1 MSEERKPTEKKP
13 SEKKKASS
21 ELDRTKIV
29 IRDGE
34 YGMECGAEF
43 LALMNFILQ
52 CEGLV
57 EEDGEVVG
65 FMVCAK
71 PKQHRNTSAREW

>member
-1 MSEERKPTEKKP
+1 MSGEKKQP
-13 SEKKKASS
+13 EKKKP

-34 YGMECGAEF
+34 YGMEKGEEF
-43 LALMNFILQ
+43 IVLTNFILR

-57 EEDGEVVG
+57 EEAGEVVG
-65 FMVCAK
+65 FMISAK
-71 PKQHRNTSAREW
+71 PKQHRNTGSARE